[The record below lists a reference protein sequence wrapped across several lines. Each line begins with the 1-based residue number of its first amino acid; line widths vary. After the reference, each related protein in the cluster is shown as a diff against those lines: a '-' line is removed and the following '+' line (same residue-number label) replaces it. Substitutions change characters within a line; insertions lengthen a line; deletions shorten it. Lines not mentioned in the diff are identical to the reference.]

1 MGVLDKIKNALFE
14 VEYVEV
20 EEPPKVEKKKKP
32 KEVKVEE
39 KKPIAKRVVLPG
51 KREEKIEELKEEE
64 LKDDNFEA
72 RPKNETIKKTPSED
86 FKYMDDNDFK
96 VEDDYEKNE
105 PEIVKVMDKE
115 EVSDDYNENTYYR
128 NSRED
133 YTSKEK
139 SLDDYYNDSRNYENS
154 YKEEVKPKPYETKKE
169 SKPYGMDKAFSVP
182 MYEYGSYEKKD
193 EKTVFKPSPIISP
206 IYGILDKNYKK
217 EDVVQKKDV
226 RITTS
231 YSRSRVSVDDVRN
244 KALGVDMNEE
254 IIKQPQ
260 ETTFEIDD
268 TEDDNLLVDLTDE
281 KGKPEVKELTMGDA
295 LEYFQDL
302 GLEYNVDYV
311 DASKKNSQ
319 PRRFNR
325 TEEEKDSKPSIGE
338 VLKREVKPKAVAEET
353 EQHADEDTF
362 KLNTKAM
369 DEETAYKYL
378 KSEIEQARNIKGLT
392 VSGPYD
398 SKSGGRP
405 KVFVDVTGKID
416 FRDGYYVARRNEID
430 KICALLFDAMD
441 YLLYRYYPNN
451 LFKSTVVLN
460 ATTCYVSM
468 FAST

>member
-20 EEPPKVEKKKKP
+20 EEPLKVEKKKKP

-338 VLKREVKPKAVAEET
+338 VLKREVKPKEVAEGT

-369 DEETAYKYL
+369 DEENENKKTTP
-378 KSEIEQARNIKGLT
+378 IIKDE
-392 VSGPYD
+392 SNAS
-398 SKSGGRP
+398 SK
-405 KVFVDVTGKID
+405 DMQD
-416 FRDGYYVARRNEID
+416 DDDN
-430 KICALLFDAMD
+430 LFDLID
-441 YLLYRYYPNN
+441 
-451 LFKSTVVLN
+451 
-460 ATTCYVSM
+460 SM
-468 FAST
+468 YEEKGA

>member
-139 SLDDYYNDSRNYENS
+139 SLDDYYNDSRNYENY

-369 DEETAYKYL
+369 DEENENKKTTP
-378 KSEIEQARNIKGLT
+378 IIKDE
-392 VSGPYD
+392 SNAS
-398 SKSGGRP
+398 SK
-405 KVFVDVTGKID
+405 DMQD
-416 FRDGYYVARRNEID
+416 DDDN
-430 KICALLFDAMD
+430 LFDLID
-441 YLLYRYYPNN
+441 
-451 LFKSTVVLN
+451 
-460 ATTCYVSM
+460 SM
-468 FAST
+468 YEEKGA

>member
-169 SKPYGMDKAFSVP
+169 SKPYGMDKAFSVS

-338 VLKREVKPKAVAEET
+338 VLKREVKPKEVAEET

-369 DEETAYKYL
+369 DEENENKKTTP
-378 KSEIEQARNIKGLT
+378 IIKDE
-392 VSGPYD
+392 SNAS
-398 SKSGGRP
+398 SK
-405 KVFVDVTGKID
+405 DMQD
-416 FRDGYYVARRNEID
+416 DDDN
-430 KICALLFDAMD
+430 LFDLID
-441 YLLYRYYPNN
+441 
-451 LFKSTVVLN
+451 
-460 ATTCYVSM
+460 SM
-468 FAST
+468 YEEKGA

>member
-105 PEIVKVMDKE
+105 PKIVKVMDKE

-154 YKEEVKPKPYETKKE
+154 YKEEVKPKPKPYETKKE

-338 VLKREVKPKAVAEET
+338 VLKREVKLKAVAEET

-369 DEETAYKYL
+369 DEENENKKTTP
-378 KSEIEQARNIKGLT
+378 IIKDE
-392 VSGPYD
+392 SNAS
-398 SKSGGRP
+398 SK
-405 KVFVDVTGKID
+405 DMQD
-416 FRDGYYVARRNEID
+416 DDDN
-430 KICALLFDAMD
+430 LFDLID
-441 YLLYRYYPNN
+441 
-451 LFKSTVVLN
+451 
-460 ATTCYVSM
+460 SM
-468 FAST
+468 YEEKGA

>member
-139 SLDDYYNDSRNYENS
+139 SLDDYYNDSRNYEKT

-182 MYEYGSYEKKD
+182 MYEYGSYEKKG

-244 KALGVDMNEE
+244 KALGVDIHEE

-268 TEDDNLLVDLTDE
+268 NEDDNLLVDLTDE

-311 DASKKNSQ
+311 DASKKNNQ
-319 PRRFNR
+319 LRRVNR
-325 TEEEKDSKPSIGE
+325 IEEEKYSKPSIGE
-338 VLKREVKPKAVAEET
+338 VLKREVKPKEVAEET
-353 EQHADEDTF
+353 EQHAEEDTF

-369 DEETAYKYL
+369 DEENENKKTTP
-378 KSEIEQARNIKGLT
+378 IIKDE
-392 VSGPYD
+392 SNAS
-398 SKSGGRP
+398 SK
-405 KVFVDVTGKID
+405 DMQD
-416 FRDGYYVARRNEID
+416 DDDN
-430 KICALLFDAMD
+430 LFDLID
-441 YLLYRYYPNN
+441 
-451 LFKSTVVLN
+451 
-460 ATTCYVSM
+460 SM
-468 FAST
+468 YEEKGA

>member
-325 TEEEKDSKPSIGE
+325 TEEEKESKPSIGE

-369 DEETAYKYL
+369 DEENENKKTTP
-378 KSEIEQARNIKGLT
+378 IIKDE
-392 VSGPYD
+392 SNAS
-398 SKSGGRP
+398 SK
-405 KVFVDVTGKID
+405 DMQD
-416 FRDGYYVARRNEID
+416 DDDDN
-430 KICALLFDAMD
+430 LFDLID
-441 YLLYRYYPNN
+441 
-451 LFKSTVVLN
+451 
-460 ATTCYVSM
+460 SM
-468 FAST
+468 YEEKGA

>member
-325 TEEEKDSKPSIGE
+325 TEEEKESKPSIGE
-338 VLKREVKPKAVAEET
+338 VLKREVKPKEVAEET

-369 DEETAYKYL
+369 DEENENKKTTP
-378 KSEIEQARNIKGLT
+378 IIKDE
-392 VSGPYD
+392 SNAS
-398 SKSGGRP
+398 SK
-405 KVFVDVTGKID
+405 DMQD
-416 FRDGYYVARRNEID
+416 DDDDN
-430 KICALLFDAMD
+430 LFDLID
-441 YLLYRYYPNN
+441 
-451 LFKSTVVLN
+451 
-460 ATTCYVSM
+460 SM
-468 FAST
+468 YEEKGA

>member
-20 EEPPKVEKKKKP
+20 EEPPKVEKKKKS

-311 DASKKNSQ
+311 DASKKNNQ
-319 PRRFNR
+319 LRRVNR
-325 TEEEKDSKPSIGE
+325 IEEEKYSKPSIGE

-369 DEETAYKYL
+369 DEENENKKTTP
-378 KSEIEQARNIKGLT
+378 IIKDE
-392 VSGPYD
+392 SNAS
-398 SKSGGRP
+398 SK
-405 KVFVDVTGKID
+405 DMQD
-416 FRDGYYVARRNEID
+416 DDDN
-430 KICALLFDAMD
+430 LFDLID
-441 YLLYRYYPNN
+441 
-451 LFKSTVVLN
+451 
-460 ATTCYVSM
+460 SM
-468 FAST
+468 YEEKGA

>member
-20 EEPPKVEKKKKP
+20 DEPPKVEKKKKP
-32 KEVKVEE
+32 KEDKVEE

-51 KREEKIEELKEEE
+51 KKEEKIEELQEEE
-64 LKDDNFEA
+64 LRDDNFEA
-72 RPKNETIKKTPSED
+72 RPKDETIKKSPRED

-96 VEDDYEKNE
+96 VEDNYEKNE
-105 PEIVKVMDKE
+105 PEIVKVMDNE
-115 EVSDDYNENTYYR
+115 DVNDDYNENNYYR
-128 NSRED
+128 NSRTD

-139 SLDDYYNDSRNYENS
+139 DLDNYYNESRNYDDS
-154 YKEEVKPKPYETKKE
+154 YRKEKVKAKPYETKKE
-169 SKPYGMDKAFSVP
+169 SKPYGMDKTFSVP

-244 KALGVDMNEE
+244 KALGVDIHED
-254 IIKQPQ
+254 IIKQPE

-311 DASKKNSQ
+311 DASKKNTQ
-319 PRRFNR
+319 QRRVNR
-325 TEEEKDSKPSIGE
+325 IEEEKDSKPSIGE
-338 VLKREVKPKAVAEET
+338 VLKREVAKKSELKNDEST
-353 EQHADEDTF
+353 IEEDTF
-362 KLNTKAM
+362 KLNSKAITEEKENKKTTTVIK
-369 DEETAYKYL
+369 DESDA
-378 KSEIEQARNIKGLT
+378 S
-392 VSGPYD
+392 
-398 SKSGGRP
+398 SK
-405 KVFVDVTGKID
+405 DMQD
-416 FRDGYYVARRNEID
+416 DDDN
-430 KICALLFDAMD
+430 LFDLID
-441 YLLYRYYPNN
+441 
-451 LFKSTVVLN
+451 
-460 ATTCYVSM
+460 SM
-468 FAST
+468 YEEKGA

>member
-338 VLKREVKPKAVAEET
+338 VLKREVKPKVVAEET

-369 DEETAYKYL
+369 DEENENKKTTP
-378 KSEIEQARNIKGLT
+378 IIKDE
-392 VSGPYD
+392 SNAS
-398 SKSGGRP
+398 SK
-405 KVFVDVTGKID
+405 DMQD
-416 FRDGYYVARRNEID
+416 DDDN
-430 KICALLFDAMD
+430 LFDLID
-441 YLLYRYYPNN
+441 
-451 LFKSTVVLN
+451 
-460 ATTCYVSM
+460 SM
-468 FAST
+468 YEEKGA

>member
-154 YKEEVKPKPYETKKE
+154 YKEEVKPKPKPYETKKE

-338 VLKREVKPKAVAEET
+338 VLKREVKPKAVAKEI

-369 DEETAYKYL
+369 DEENENKKTTP
-378 KSEIEQARNIKGLT
+378 IIKDE
-392 VSGPYD
+392 SNAS
-398 SKSGGRP
+398 SK
-405 KVFVDVTGKID
+405 DMQD
-416 FRDGYYVARRNEID
+416 DDDN
-430 KICALLFDAMD
+430 LFDLID
-441 YLLYRYYPNN
+441 
-451 LFKSTVVLN
+451 
-460 ATTCYVSM
+460 SM
-468 FAST
+468 YEEKGA

>member
-169 SKPYGMDKAFSVP
+169 SKPYGMDKVFSVP

-369 DEETAYKYL
+369 DEENENKKTTP
-378 KSEIEQARNIKGLT
+378 IIKDE
-392 VSGPYD
+392 SNAS
-398 SKSGGRP
+398 SK
-405 KVFVDVTGKID
+405 DMQD
-416 FRDGYYVARRNEID
+416 DDDN
-430 KICALLFDAMD
+430 LFDLID
-441 YLLYRYYPNN
+441 
-451 LFKSTVVLN
+451 
-460 ATTCYVSM
+460 SM
-468 FAST
+468 YEEKGA

>member
-1 MGVLDKIKNALFE
+1 MNL
-14 VEYVEV
+14 
-20 EEPPKVEKKKKP
+20 KVEKKKKP

-72 RPKNETIKKTPSED
+72 RPKNETLKKTPSED

-369 DEETAYKYL
+369 DEENENKKTTP
-378 KSEIEQARNIKGLT
+378 IIKDE
-392 VSGPYD
+392 SNAS
-398 SKSGGRP
+398 SK
-405 KVFVDVTGKID
+405 DMQD
-416 FRDGYYVARRNEID
+416 DDDN
-430 KICALLFDAMD
+430 LFDLID
-441 YLLYRYYPNN
+441 
-451 LFKSTVVLN
+451 
-460 ATTCYVSM
+460 SM
-468 FAST
+468 YEEKGA

>member
-338 VLKREVKPKAVAEET
+338 VLKREVKPKVVAEET

-369 DEETAYKYL
+369 DEENENKKTTP
-378 KSEIEQARNIKGLT
+378 IIKDE
-392 VSGPYD
+392 SNAS
-398 SKSGGRP
+398 SK
-405 KVFVDVTGKID
+405 DMQD
-416 FRDGYYVARRNEID
+416 DDDDN
-430 KICALLFDAMD
+430 LFDLID
-441 YLLYRYYPNN
+441 
-451 LFKSTVVLN
+451 
-460 ATTCYVSM
+460 SM
-468 FAST
+468 YEEKGA

>member
-338 VLKREVKPKAVAEET
+338 VLKREVKPKEVAEET

-369 DEETAYKYL
+369 DEENENKKTTP
-378 KSEIEQARNIKGLT
+378 IIKDE
-392 VSGPYD
+392 SNAS
-398 SKSGGRP
+398 SK
-405 KVFVDVTGKID
+405 DMQD
-416 FRDGYYVARRNEID
+416 DDDN
-430 KICALLFDAMD
+430 LFDLID
-441 YLLYRYYPNN
+441 
-451 LFKSTVVLN
+451 
-460 ATTCYVSM
+460 SM
-468 FAST
+468 YEEKGA

>member
-311 DASKKNSQ
+311 DASKKNNQ
-319 PRRFNR
+319 LRRVNR
-325 TEEEKDSKPSIGE
+325 IEEEKDSKPSIGE
-338 VLKREVKPKAVAEET
+338 VLKREVKPKEVAEET

-369 DEETAYKYL
+369 VEENENKKTTPIIKDESNA
-378 KSEIEQARNIKGLT
+378 S
-392 VSGPYD
+392 
-398 SKSGGRP
+398 SK
-405 KVFVDVTGKID
+405 DMQD
-416 FRDGYYVARRNEID
+416 DDDN
-430 KICALLFDAMD
+430 LFDLID
-441 YLLYRYYPNN
+441 
-451 LFKSTVVLN
+451 
-460 ATTCYVSM
+460 SM
-468 FAST
+468 YEEKGA

>member
-319 PRRFNR
+319 PRRVNR
-325 TEEEKDSKPSIGE
+325 IEEEKDSKPSIGE

-353 EQHADEDTF
+353 EQHVDEDTF

-369 DEETAYKYL
+369 DEENENKKTTP
-378 KSEIEQARNIKGLT
+378 IIKDE
-392 VSGPYD
+392 SNAS
-398 SKSGGRP
+398 SK
-405 KVFVDVTGKID
+405 DMQD
-416 FRDGYYVARRNEID
+416 DDDN
-430 KICALLFDAMD
+430 LFDLID
-441 YLLYRYYPNN
+441 
-451 LFKSTVVLN
+451 
-460 ATTCYVSM
+460 SM
-468 FAST
+468 YEEKGA

>member
-319 PRRFNR
+319 LRRVNR
-325 TEEEKDSKPSIGE
+325 IEEEKYSKPSIGE
-338 VLKREVKPKAVAEET
+338 VLKREVKPKEVAEET

-369 DEETAYKYL
+369 DEENENKKTTP
-378 KSEIEQARNIKGLT
+378 IIKDE
-392 VSGPYD
+392 SNAS
-398 SKSGGRP
+398 SK
-405 KVFVDVTGKID
+405 DMQD
-416 FRDGYYVARRNEID
+416 DDDN
-430 KICALLFDAMD
+430 LFDLID
-441 YLLYRYYPNN
+441 
-451 LFKSTVVLN
+451 
-460 ATTCYVSM
+460 SM
-468 FAST
+468 YEEKGA

>member
-254 IIKQPQ
+254 IIKKPQ

-311 DASKKNSQ
+311 DASKKNNQ
-319 PRRFNR
+319 LRRVNR
-325 TEEEKDSKPSIGE
+325 IEEEKYSKPSIGE
-338 VLKREVKPKAVAEET
+338 VLKREVKPKEVAEGT

-369 DEETAYKYL
+369 DEENENKKTTP
-378 KSEIEQARNIKGLT
+378 IIKDE
-392 VSGPYD
+392 SNAS
-398 SKSGGRP
+398 SK
-405 KVFVDVTGKID
+405 DMQD
-416 FRDGYYVARRNEID
+416 DDDN
-430 KICALLFDAMD
+430 LFDLID
-441 YLLYRYYPNN
+441 
-451 LFKSTVVLN
+451 
-460 ATTCYVSM
+460 SM
-468 FAST
+468 YEEKGA

>member
-311 DASKKNSQ
+311 DASKKNNQ
-319 PRRFNR
+319 LRRVNR
-325 TEEEKDSKPSIGE
+325 IEEEKDSKPSIGE

-369 DEETAYKYL
+369 DEENENKKTTP
-378 KSEIEQARNIKGLT
+378 IIKDE
-392 VSGPYD
+392 SNAS
-398 SKSGGRP
+398 SK
-405 KVFVDVTGKID
+405 DMQD
-416 FRDGYYVARRNEID
+416 DDDN
-430 KICALLFDAMD
+430 LFDLID
-441 YLLYRYYPNN
+441 
-451 LFKSTVVLN
+451 
-460 ATTCYVSM
+460 SM
-468 FAST
+468 YEEKGA

>member
-115 EVSDDYNENTYYR
+115 EVSGDYNENTYYR

-369 DEETAYKYL
+369 DEENENKKTTP
-378 KSEIEQARNIKGLT
+378 IIKDE
-392 VSGPYD
+392 SNAS
-398 SKSGGRP
+398 SK
-405 KVFVDVTGKID
+405 DMQD
-416 FRDGYYVARRNEID
+416 DDDN
-430 KICALLFDAMD
+430 LFDLID
-441 YLLYRYYPNN
+441 
-451 LFKSTVVLN
+451 
-460 ATTCYVSM
+460 SM
-468 FAST
+468 YEEKGA

>member
-319 PRRFNR
+319 LRRFNR

-369 DEETAYKYL
+369 DEENENKKTTP
-378 KSEIEQARNIKGLT
+378 IIKDE
-392 VSGPYD
+392 SNAS
-398 SKSGGRP
+398 SK
-405 KVFVDVTGKID
+405 DMQD
-416 FRDGYYVARRNEID
+416 DDDN
-430 KICALLFDAMD
+430 LFDLID
-441 YLLYRYYPNN
+441 
-451 LFKSTVVLN
+451 
-460 ATTCYVSM
+460 SM
-468 FAST
+468 YEEKGA

>member
-154 YKEEVKPKPYETKKE
+154 YKEEVKPKPKPYETKKE

-369 DEETAYKYL
+369 DEENENKKTTP
-378 KSEIEQARNIKGLT
+378 IIKDE
-392 VSGPYD
+392 SNAS
-398 SKSGGRP
+398 SK
-405 KVFVDVTGKID
+405 DMQD
-416 FRDGYYVARRNEID
+416 DDDDN
-430 KICALLFDAMD
+430 LFDLID
-441 YLLYRYYPNN
+441 
-451 LFKSTVVLN
+451 
-460 ATTCYVSM
+460 SM
-468 FAST
+468 YEEKGA

>member
-369 DEETAYKYL
+369 DEENENKKTTP
-378 KSEIEQARNIKGLT
+378 IIKDE
-392 VSGPYD
+392 SNAS
-398 SKSGGRP
+398 SK
-405 KVFVDVTGKID
+405 DMQD
-416 FRDGYYVARRNEID
+416 DDDN
-430 KICALLFDAMD
+430 LFDLID
-441 YLLYRYYPNN
+441 
-451 LFKSTVVLN
+451 
-460 ATTCYVSM
+460 SM
-468 FAST
+468 YEEKGA